1 MTKHIETRAKLRD
14 LGVASFNALLDTI
27 PLSDTERSLMV
38 LHYIKRQDFN
48 FIADTLGFS
57 ESTIRRKHR
66 DILKRIKT
74 SV

>member
-14 LGVASFNALLDTI
+14 LDVASLNEILNTI
-27 PLSDTERSLMV
+27 PLSDNERAIMV
-38 LHYIKRQDFN
+38 LHYIKRNDFN

-66 DILKRIKT
+66 EILKRIKT